1 MRRIDRRLLALALV
15 LSLLLARY
23 PVRAL
28 KESLSEASIEHRV
41 VLDEYR
47 RLKGQME
54 SNLEAL
60 ARYRGVMEELSKV
73 GLLLVEDKISFLQ
86 AVQEVASRYK
96 LRNVSVTPSQDRPDL
111 MEVDVT
117 FEGDYYNCLRALG
130 EWTSAKYLFVVKSA
144 SLRAMGDA
152 SPGYVSCQVR
162 LFSSLRR

>member
-1 MRRIDRRLLALALV
+1 MRKLDRRFLALALV
-15 LSLLLARY
+15 LLLLAARY
-23 PVRAL
+23 PLRAIR
-28 KESLSEASIEHRV
+28 ESLGEALLEHRV

-47 RLKGQME
+47 RLKGQLE

-60 ARYRGVMEELSKV
+60 ARYRGLMEELSKV

-96 LRNVSVTPSQDRPDL
+96 LRNVSVTPAQDRPDL

-130 EWTSAKYLFVVKSA
+130 EWTSAKHLFVVKSA
-144 SLRAMGDA
+144 SLRAGSDGP
-152 SPGYVSCQVR
+152 PGYVSCQVR